1 MSLNPNKVKQ
11 SVLKGINKNP
21 SIVTLKRIS
30 KVEID
35 GAFEEAETETA
46 MKVLIYKNKSNSAR
60 VDSNTIGTSN
70 ISVNYSMICSYDANL
85 TSNPREYKTFN
96 CLEGNMKIV
105 SVSPIVVKET
115 VCGYEVDL
123 QKVD

>member
-1 MSLNPNKVKQ
+1 MSLNPNRVKQ

-21 SIVTLKRIS
+21 SIITLKRTS
-30 KVEID
+30 KIEID
-35 GAFEEAETETA
+35 GAFEEIEIETSI
-46 MKVLIYKNKSNSAR
+46 KVIIYKNKSNSAR
-60 VDSNTIGTSN
+60 IDSNTIGTSN
-70 ISVNYSMICSYDANL
+70 INLNYSMICPYDANL

-115 VCGYEVDL
+115 ICGYEVDL